1 MKDTS
6 SGHRRERRPRAEL
19 CDGQDPDAGSAV
31 AQTAMPPLARLTS
44 LMSALFVEGRRL
56 ISCLRIVVNKDLF

>member
-31 AQTAMPPLARLTS
+31 AQTAMLPLARLTN
-44 LMSALFVEGRRL
+44 LCQLYLWREDV
-56 ISCLRIVVNKDLF
+56 

>member
-19 CDGQDPDAGSAV
+19 CDGQDSDAGS
-31 AQTAMPPLARLTS
+31 AMPPLARLTNLS
-44 LMSALFVEGRRL
+44 VSFICGGKTFNKLFENRGE
-56 ISCLRIVVNKDLF
+56 

>member
-31 AQTAMPPLARLTS
+31 TQTAMTPLARLTS
-44 LMSALFVEGRRL
+44 LSVSFICGGKTFNKLFENCGE
-56 ISCLRIVVNKDLF
+56 